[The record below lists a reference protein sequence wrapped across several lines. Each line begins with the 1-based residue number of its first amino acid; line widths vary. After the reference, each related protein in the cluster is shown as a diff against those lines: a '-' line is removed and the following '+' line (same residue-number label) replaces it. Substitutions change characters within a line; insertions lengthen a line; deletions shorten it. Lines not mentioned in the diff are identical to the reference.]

1 MRKAMRNRT
10 FPALAGALLALCCAV
25 TCAWSE
31 PEEPYDPLEDM
42 NRGIFWFNNELDEFL
57 LEPLARGYR
66 DTMPDVVRTG
76 VGNFFLNLR
85 YPSYLVSD
93 IFQGKFEQAL
103 DHTGR
108 FLINTTIGIGGL
120 IDFAKDMGLPDH
132 EEDFGIT
139 LAYHGVPAGPYLML
153 PILGPSNIRD
163 GVGRLVDTALDPLFW
178 VPYLDIPAGAKV
190 AITTGALGLKLVH
203 TRAGLLQAVEA
214 AKEGAVDYYL
224 FMQGAY
230 YQHRQGLMT
239 DGRDD
244 DEYDSLSGESDDLY
258 EPSPEDLERMK
269 QAGQFP
275 QTSVTP
281 IPYRS
286 LDNQ

>member
-1 MRKAMRNRT
+1 MMKRILPT
-10 FPALAGALLALCCAV
+10 LLACVAAAVMGPRALLA
-25 TCAWSE
+25 E

-42 NRGIFWFNNELDEFL
+42 NRGIFWFNDGVDEFV
-57 LEPLARGYR
+57 LEPVARGYH
-66 DTMPDVVRTG
+66 DYVPDVVRTG

-93 IFQGKFEQAL
+93 IFQGKWEQAL

-120 IDFAKDMGLPDH
+120 IDFATDMGLPDH

-139 LAYHGVPAGPYLML
+139 LASYGVPAGPYLML

-163 GVGRLVDTALDPLFW
+163 GVGRLVDAALDPLFW
-178 VPYLDIPAGAKV
+178 VSYTNAAPTTKW
-190 AITTGALGLKLVH
+190 AITGGTLGLKLVH
-203 TRAGLLQAVEA
+203 TRSGLLQAVEA
-214 AKEGAVDYYL
+214 AKESSVDYYL

-230 YQHRQGLMT
+230 YQHRQGLLT

-244 DEYDSLSGESDDLY
+244 DEYDSLSGEGDDLY
-258 EPSPEDLERMK
+258 EPSPEDLERLK
-269 QAGQFP
+269 EAGKMP
-275 QTSVTP
+275 
-281 IPYRS
+281 
-286 LDNQ
+286 